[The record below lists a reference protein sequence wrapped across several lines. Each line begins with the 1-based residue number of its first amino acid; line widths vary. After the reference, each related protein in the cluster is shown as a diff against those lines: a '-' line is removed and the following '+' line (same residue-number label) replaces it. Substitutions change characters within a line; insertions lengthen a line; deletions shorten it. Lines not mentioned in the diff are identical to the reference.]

1 MRRYRRR
8 AKETGDD
15 VEGRRRRRL
24 TTVVGLA
31 GGIVVVLAWLMVGL
45 TILRGFNVSLGP
57 LVVSAGIAGVA
68 LGFGAQTLVRD
79 TISGL
84 FIVLERQYDIGDVVD
99 LESDGGLVSG
109 TVEGLSLRITSVRQ
123 FDGTLSIVPNGA
135 VHVVRNKTRGWGRA
149 IVDVRVA
156 VAEDAGRVRVVLE
169 ELLEQLSSEEP
180 FETALRKN
188 PEVLGVVQVT
198 DAAQVIR
205 VAAETE
211 PSRRWEIERELRE
224 RITARIAE
232 RGIRVPP
239 VPHATARLGTGRV
252 TVRFEHAGA
261 RLRRRRRSSGRARAP
276 RVPGGPRARDRDLPR
291 ALARQAAPARGRG
304 RRRQDRGGEGPRGAA
319 RAGG

>member
-1 MRRYRRR
+1 VGRYVRRYRRR

-109 TVEGLSLRITSVRQ
+109 TVEALSLRITSVRQ

-169 ELLEQLSSEEP
+169 ELLAQLTS
-180 FETALRKN
+180 
-188 PEVLGVVQVT
+188 
-198 DAAQVIR
+198 
-205 VAAETE
+205 
-211 PSRRWEIERELRE
+211 
-224 RITARIAE
+224 
-232 RGIRVPP
+232 
-239 VPHATARLGTGRV
+239 
-252 TVRFEHAGA
+252 
-261 RLRRRRRSSGRARAP
+261 
-276 RVPGGPRARDRDLPR
+276 
-291 ALARQAAPARGRG
+291 
-304 RRRQDRGGEGPRGAA
+304 
-319 RAGG
+319 

>member
-1 MRRYRRR
+1 VVGRYVRRYRRR
-8 AKETGDD
+8 AKDAGDD
-15 VEGRRRRRL
+15 AEGRRRRRL

-31 GGIVVVLAWLMVGL
+31 GGIVVVIAWLMVGL
-45 TILRGFNVSLGP
+45 TVLREFNVSLGP
-57 LVVSAGIAGVA
+57 LVLSAGIAGVA

-99 LESDGGLVSG
+99 LETDGGLVSG

-123 FDGTLSIVPNGA
+123 FDGTLSIAPNGA

-156 VAEDAGRVRVVLE
+156 VNEDTARVRVVLE
-169 ELLEQLSSEEP
+169 ELLEQLSAEEP

-205 VAAETE
+205 VVAETE
-211 PSRRWEIERELRE
+211 PSRRWEIERDLRE

-239 VPHATARLGTGRV
+239 VPM
-252 TVRFEHAGA
+252 
-261 RLRRRRRSSGRARAP
+261 
-276 RVPGGPRARDRDLPR
+276 
-291 ALARQAAPARGRG
+291 Q
-304 RRRQDRGGEGPRGAA
+304 PRGADPGA
-319 RAGG
+319 